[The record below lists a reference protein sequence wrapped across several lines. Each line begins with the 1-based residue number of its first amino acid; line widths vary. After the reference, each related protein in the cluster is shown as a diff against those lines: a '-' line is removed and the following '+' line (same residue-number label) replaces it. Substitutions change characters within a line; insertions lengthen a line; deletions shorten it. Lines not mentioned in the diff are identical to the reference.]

1 MKRYTQEDH
10 ETFVVIWQES
20 HTIAEVIDKLRG
32 LRGFRSRIYGNKRHL
47 SEDIS
52 WARSRQA
59 YMKNKGV
66 CLKQLPSGVGSHSI
80 DWDTIRILARNTK

>member
-10 ETFVVIWQES
+10 ETFVVVWQQS
-20 HTIAEVIDKLRG
+20 DTITEVIDRLG
-32 LRGFRSRIYGNKRHL
+32 SLEGFRSRIYGTKEYL

-52 WARSRQA
+52 WARSHQT
-59 YMKNKGV
+59 YMKYKGV
-66 CLKQLPSGVGSHSI
+66 HLKQLPSGKTRHSV